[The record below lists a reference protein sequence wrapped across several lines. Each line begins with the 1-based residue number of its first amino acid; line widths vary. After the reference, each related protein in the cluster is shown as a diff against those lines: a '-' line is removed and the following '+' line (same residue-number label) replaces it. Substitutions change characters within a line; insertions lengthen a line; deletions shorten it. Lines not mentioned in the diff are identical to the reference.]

1 MILSWDL
8 GIAEIK
14 ELCRNAIL
22 YGGLPEDETQA
33 LLAQWETEWNA
44 FVDSFAGAG

>member
-1 MILSWDL
+1 MEIVKRTLCMILTAALLACFPS
-8 GIAEIK
+8 AE
-14 ELCRNAIL
+14 A
-22 YGGLPEDETQA
+22 QA